1 MPWLRL
7 LKFVSLHADARAAS
21 PARARAAATCRT
33 CRRFAHCCVG
43 ALAATIK
50 VIVVG
55 NGRVGKSSM
64 TTRYCKNVFTD
75 TYKKTIGEG
84 GSSCRLRSGAGR

>member
-1 MPWLRL
+1 MNHHR
-7 LKFVSLHADARAAS
+7 
-21 PARARAAATCRT
+21 
-33 CRRFAHCCVG
+33 
-43 ALAATIK
+43 AATIK

-75 TYKKTIGEG
+75 TYKKTIGTWIA
-84 GSSCRLRSGAGR
+84 RLGDLLGTDRFGLPVCVAVRWVLLPCWELWLRRRLHGEDH